1 MTPFDRILEYL
12 TKTWRVDVL
21 ILGKAGVLLFLLLYF
36 LFSLV
41 VVKQV
46 RLMSETVT
54 GVVEKELAAAAKA
67 LVGLAVLVFFLAL
80 IIL

>member
-12 TKTWRVDVL
+12 TRTWRVDVL
-21 ILGKAGVLLFLLLYF
+21 ILGKIGMLLFLLLYF

-41 VVKQV
+41 VVRQV
-46 RLMSETVT
+46 RLMGKTVT
-54 GVVEKELAAAAKA
+54 GVMEKELVVAAKV
-67 LVGLAVLVFFLAL
+67 LVGLATVVFFLAL